1 MYLEH
6 IELIEHEG
14 TNRFRPHVLL
24 NLTLLIMG
32 FGYYVSTFLKH
43 HFQPSSQHKIL
54 QPIPTQCW
62 RGLGTFRLPCE
73 HTFHNIEVLNYLQ
86 CFYSQMSHVE

>member
-14 TNRFRPHVLL
+14 TNRFSPHGLL

-43 HFQPSSQHKIL
+43 HFQP
-54 QPIPTQCW
+54 
-62 RGLGTFRLPCE
+62 F
-73 HTFHNIEVLNYLQ
+73 
-86 CFYSQMSHVE
+86 